1 MAVYQIVTIGD
12 ELLRENAKEVTK
24 FDDRIY
30 KLLNN
35 MMETLIKEDGVGLAA
50 PQIGVSKRVI
60 IAYHEESDKV
70 IELINPEIISS
81 SGEVIDNEGCLSV
94 PGRVGKVCRAKDI
107 VIRGQNADG
116 QPIQINASG
125 MFARII
131 QHEIDHLN
139 GILFIDKL
147 EKEENDQ

>member
-12 ELLRENAKEVTK
+12 EILREKAKVVTK
-24 FDDRIY
+24 FDDRII

-35 MMETLIKEDGVGLAA
+35 MMETLKMEDGVGLAA

-60 IAYHEESDKV
+60 IAFKEDEDKI
-70 IELINPEIISS
+70 IEVINPEIISS
-81 SGEVIDNEGCLSV
+81 LGEECGEEGCLSV
-94 PGRVGKVCRAKDI
+94 PGKVGLVKRAKDI
-107 VIRGQNADG
+107 VVSGQNAKG
-116 QPIQINASG
+116 ESIEYNASG

-139 GILFIDKL
+139 GILFVDKI
-147 EKEENDQ
+147 EKVEKF